1 VPTNN
6 LLKVLTLGCLAIAL
20 TGCEESPTG
29 RKRVALIPESQM
41 AEMGDRAFQSLVQTQ
56 PLAQDSRAN
65 ARLTCITRALIAA
78 LPPEH
83 AREEWSVALFQ
94 DQTPNA
100 FALPGGKM
108 GVNSGMLRVARTQD
122 QLAAVIAHE
131 IAHVIA
137 DHGNERLTQE
147 MAVQGGLMIVDLL
160 ADNPGSLGHEVL
172 RGALGLGAQYGL
184 LLPYSRTHE
193 SEADQL
199 GLELMAKAGFDPRE
213 SLTLW
218 RNMAKAGGGQPLEFL
233 STHPAHE
240 TRLEELK
247 AAMGPAMATFEAARR
262 AGHKPACG

>member
-1 VPTNN
+1 MNDFI
-6 LLKVLTLGCLAIAL
+6 KALTLCCLAIAV
-20 TGCEESPTG
+20 TGCEESPAG
-29 RKRVALIPESQM
+29 RKRIALIPESQM

-56 PLAQDSRAN
+56 PLAQDPRAN
-65 ARLTCITRALIAA
+65 ARLTCITRALIEK

-83 AREEWSVALFQ
+83 TEARWSVALFQ

-100 FALPGGKM
+100 FALPGGKI
-108 GVNSGMLRVARTQD
+108 GVNSGMLKVARTQD

-147 MAVQGGLMIVDLL
+147 MAVKGGLMIVDLL

-172 RGALGLGAQYGL
+172 RGALGLGAEYGL

-199 GLELMAKAGFDPRE
+199 GLDLMAQAGFDPRA
-213 SLTLW
+213 SLDLW
-218 RNMAKAGGGQPLEFL
+218 RNMAQAGGGQPLEFL

-240 TRLEELK
+240 TRLEELE
-247 AAMGPAMATFEAARR
+247 AAMGPAMAKFEAARR
-262 AGHKPACG
+262 AGRKPACG

>member
-1 VPTNN
+1 MHAFMT
-6 LLKVLTLGCLAIAL
+6 VLIAALSSLIL

-29 RKRVALIPESQM
+29 RKRVALIPDAQM
-41 AEMGDRAFQSLVQTQ
+41 TQMGELTFQALVQEQ
-56 PLAQDSRAN
+56 ALASDPRAN
-65 ARLTCITRALIAA
+65 EMLACITRALVAA

-83 AREEWSVALFQ
+83 RRDQWSIALFR
-94 DQTPNA
+94 DATPNA
-100 FALPGGKM
+100 FALPGGHL
-108 GVNSGMLRVARTQD
+108 GVNTGMLQVAVSQD

-147 MAVQGGLMIVDLL
+147 LAVKGGLLVVDLL
-160 ADNPGSLGHEVL
+160 AESPGSLEHELL

-193 SEADQL
+193 READL
-199 GLELMAKAGFDPRE
+199 MGLELMAKAGFDPRA

-218 RNMAKAGGGQPLEFL
+218 RNMAKAGGDQPLEFL

-240 TRLEELK
+240 TRLQELD
-247 AAMGPAMATFEAARR
+247 AAMEGAMGLYQAALRNGNEPR
-262 AGHKPACG
+262 CG